1 MIARKPKRNVD
12 GHPQQADRLASIE
25 QAVSAFSLL
34 RDFFEG
40 AIIVDAET
48 RITWID
54 ARYRELLKLAADF
67 DPIGLPVEEVIPHSL
82 LRRVVE
88 TGRPILLDIMKFD
101 DRQFVVCRIPLKDES
116 GKVEGAIGFV
126 FYDNVDYLEPILQ
139 KFENLQKQL
148 TRAQAALT
156 RERQTK
162 YSLSSFVG
170 ISEVVKELKSQIRR
184 FALRDGAALI
194 LGETG
199 TGKELLAHAIH
210 QQSDRAE
217 GPFVAVNM
225 AAVPEA
231 LLESEFFGVAPG
243 AYTGADRKARKGK
256 FELAHGGTLFLDEI
270 GDMPLGI
277 QAKFLRVLQ
286 EGEIEALGSN
296 AVKKIDVR
304 IIAATSENLEAR
316 IADKSFRP
324 DLYYRIAVLTVRIPP
339 LRERLEDMPI
349 LCETL
354 LEQTMRANDQRGW
367 VIPPEAITLLQGH
380 DWPGNVREL
389 RNVLERAAAM
399 APDEVLDVHA
409 IRRALPPEAERR
421 HIAEPPAGD
430 LATTLADAERHAI
443 LAALDASNGQKTV
456 AATRLGVSRSQFYE
470 KLRRHNI
477 GG

>member
-1 MIARKPKRNVD
+1 MPRPATDTIPRSAN
-12 GHPQQADRLASIE
+12 LASIE
-25 QAVSAFSLL
+25 QAVGAFSLL
-34 RDFFEG
+34 REFFEG
-40 AIIVDAET
+40 AIIVDARS

-54 ARYRELLKLAADF
+54 ARYRDLLKLAPDF

-88 TGRPILLDIMKFD
+88 TGRPILLDIMSFD
-101 DRQFVVCRIPLKDES
+101 DRQFVVCRIPLKDED

-126 FYDNVDYLEPILQ
+126 FYDNVDYLEPILE
-139 KFENLQKQL
+139 KFENLHKQL
-148 TRAQAALT
+148 SRAQAALT

-170 ISEVVKELKSQIRR
+170 TSEVVKELKSQVRR

-210 QQSDRAE
+210 QQSDRAD

-231 LLESEFFGVAPG
+231 LLEAEFFGVAPG

-256 FELAHGGTLFLDEI
+256 FELAHGGTLFLDEV

-296 AVKKIDVR
+296 AVKRIDVR
-304 IIAATSENLEAR
+304 IIAATSQDLEAKV
-316 IADKSFRP
+316 ADKSFRP
-324 DLYYRIAVLTVRIPP
+324 DLYYRIAVLAVRIPP
-339 LRERLEDMPI
+339 LRERIEDIPV

-354 LEQTMRANDQRGW
+354 LEQTMRASDQRGW
-367 VIPPEAITLLQGH
+367 EILPDAIALLQAH

-389 RNVLERAAAM
+389 RNVLERAAATSPTEM
-399 APDEVLDVHA
+399 LDA
-409 IRRALPPEAERR
+409 STIRKALPQGVARR
-421 HIAEPPAGD
+421 PISRSLNAD
-430 LATTLADAERHAI
+430 LATTLADTERRAI
-443 LAALDASNGQKTV
+443 LDALDASHGQKSL
-456 AATRLGVSRSQFYE
+456 AAQRLGVSRSQFYE
-470 KLRRHNI
+470 KLKRFNI
-477 GG
+477 AS